1 MSNKSIKQ
9 LIVKVETTG
18 ADSALKE
25 LKSLNTVLESA
36 GASSKAFTRETLAAS
51 KYMGQA
57 ATAYRNVNK
66 AIEESVTSVKKLNT
80 ALNGDTVKAQKGL
93 NGYIDNLQILNEYLK
108 EVSATAR
115 DAGASL
121 NHVGTGNIDQLVDL
135 MEQLINSVG
144 SVDAGLEDLNTTMRK
159 VETNT
164 GKTAGRIKS
173 VRDNITD
180 LEVTTN
186 RGNETLE
193 DLGTTL
199 GKAGTA
205 AEQTEKKGRR
215 LNNTLKNL
223 NGSGSQSARAFS
235 KLAFDMNPLTAAYAT
250 IAINVYALSE
260 AFRLLKDAASL
271 DRLLNQTAQFSASI
285 SGINVKALAAQMQ
298 EVSGGALSMGES
310 VKQAVRGVSF
320 NFMAEDLIRLT
331 EGARKASVALGVD
344 FTDAMDRVIRGISK
358 GEVELLDEL
367 GVVTRLDTAYQ
378 KYATTIN
385 KKADQLTDYQ
395 RKVALTTE
403 VLGQLENKYKAFDTA
418 ANSTERL
425 GVATKN
431 LVDQLS
437 MGTAKSLDRV
447 VGKLA
452 DFMEGLAPQATA
464 TKKAAESLA
473 IYNKALAS
481 KNIDQAAVAWYEYT
495 QWIEKAEEE
504 NRAGSDSFVKLGQQM
519 DKSTEAINNT
529 TLAVVGLVA
538 WFGRAAIF
546 SGLGIAF
553 TVVRTAAM
561 GLYGALGAITT
572 MLMTGSKVVAAIR
585 AGFVGFSAAVA
596 AVTSPVWGTVAAIA
610 AVVAA
615 IVGLIAWLAPE
626 TFSAIV
632 SAAGDAI
639 GYVVDKMKELA
650 LWIGEVTGITDF
662 IEDMTG
668 VEKSAQLAGD
678 SILRLSNIEAQR
690 RKDSAGVAEGIQ
702 YAIPQGNKLDKKAEA
717 PANLFMMTTK
727 QMDEQAAAIGR
738 ANQAYATG
746 LQEGVSGVKSINTQL
761 GFSKTQLQELAIK
774 ARELYPQ
781 TDLELGKINPET
793 IKKAEE
799 FFNELKAAGIIAKEI
814 QFDNGNGLRQFS
826 EQVGL
831 AADKLAVLSRQ
842 RKVTEEQFATKI
854 FGSTDEGIKSLEYQ
868 IQLDNEQLAVLSKL
882 GDKVSENQRFE
893 LASAISINK
902 EKIKQAMIT
911 KEVQAIENASELMT
925 DKKINNLKLQGA
937 LESQIL
943 NTKIVMLEAEI
954 LAKEKL
960 GQDVSALK
968 HKVALMK
975 EEARYAGEMEAYSA
989 ERYAREKAITD
1000 QEAKTSQSLNNRDRA
1015 ASLQEEIRLK
1025 QVSLDTDK
1033 QMSALDRQKMQDQ
1046 LDREKL
1052 AADGA
1057 SKGALFGDV
1066 AGAANGIAGLDGL
1079 TDLQSTFASSVS
1091 SMSDT
1096 YSTFLTDMEGSGKS
1110 FTEYLAGNIEA
1121 MSSMMQ
1127 ASVGLANQLF
1137 QTMSAEKIAGIDREI
1152 EAEKRRDGKSA
1163 ESLAK
1168 IKALE
1173 AKKIKEEA
1181 KAKKASVIMSTAAG
1195 MMQAF
1200 AQMGPFGAPFAAAIA
1215 VMGAMQ
1221 LGSIDKAANGQ
1232 LAALNDGGGSSLS
1245 ISGGNRS
1252 NEIDVSK
1259 RANSG
1264 ELAYIQGMSGT
1275 GTANNFTPGKAVG
1288 GLAGAG
1294 TSIVVGESGPE
1305 TITPTMPVH
1314 VSPAGAGGAQPTI
1327 IFSPVLNASAVDTE
1341 GMEGLLD
1348 KYSKHLFESLEK
1360 ELNARNRTLESL

>member
-9 LIVKVETTG
+9 LIVRVETTG

-36 GASSKAFTRETLAAS
+36 GAASKAFTKETLAAS

-57 ATAYRNVNK
+57 ATAYYNVNK
-66 AIEESVTSVKKLNT
+66 AIEESVTSVRKLNT
-80 ALNGDTVKAQKGL
+80 ALNGDTAKAQRGL

-108 EVSATAR
+108 EAAANAKTA
-115 DAGASL
+115 GVSL
-121 NHVGTGNIDQLVDL
+121 NNVGTGNLDALSDLTLQLVNS
-135 MEQLINSVG
+135 MEHMNATLYDMSKAMDRV
-144 SVDAGLEDLNTTMRK
+144 AK
-159 VETNT
+159 NT
-164 GKTAGRIKS
+164 GKVKDNTKKTIKTI
-173 VRDNITD
+173 DD

-193 DLGTTL
+193 EL
-199 GKAGTA
+199 
-205 AEQTEKKGRR
+205 QHN
-215 LNNTLKNL
+215 LNNTGQAHQKARTKAKNYDNTLKGL
-223 NGSGSQSARAFS
+223 NGTGSQSARAFS

-260 AFRLLKDAASL
+260 AFRLLKEAAAL

-298 EVSGGALSMGES
+298 EISGGALSMGEAI
-310 VKQAVRGVSF
+310 KQAVRGVSF
-320 NFMAEDLIRLT
+320 NFMAEDLVRLT
-331 EGARKASVALGVD
+331 EGARKASVAVGID

-378 KYATTIN
+378 KYAATLN

-403 VLGQLENKYKAFDTA
+403 VLSQLETKYKAFDTA

-437 MGTAKSLDRV
+437 MRTSSALDKV

-452 DFMEGLAPQATA
+452 DFMEALAPQASA
-464 TKKAAESLA
+464 SKKAAESLA
-473 IYNKALAS
+473 IYNKALAA

-495 QWIEKAEEE
+495 QWQAKATEETTAGTDAF
-504 NRAGSDSFVKLGQQM
+504 NKMQAQMRAT
-519 DKSTEAINNT
+519 TEAVET
-529 TLAVVGLVA
+529 TTIAVVALIAWIGRGALV
-538 WFGRAAIF
+538 
-546 SGLGIAF
+546 
-553 TVVRTAAM
+553 TAM
-561 GLYGALGAITT
+561 GAALTAVTALAHSLGAMTAV
-572 MLMTGSKVVAAIR
+572 MLGGGKVLAALR
-585 AGFVGFSAAVA
+585 SGFLAFSAIIA
-596 AVTSPVWGTVAAIA
+596 AATSPIWGTIA
-610 AVVAA
+610 AVVAVGAA
-615 IVGLIAWLAPE
+615 IAGLLAWLAPE
-626 TFSAIV
+626 TFGAIV

-639 GYVVDKMKELA
+639 SWVVDQLKDLA
-650 LWIGEVTGITDF
+650 MWIGEVTGITSL
-662 IEDMTG
+662 IEGMTG
-668 VEKSAQLAGD
+668 VSRATELAGD
-678 SILRLSNIEAQR
+678 SLLRLSNIEAQR
-690 RKDSAGVAEGIQ
+690 RKDSAGVAEGIK
-702 YAIPQGNKLDKKAEA
+702 YEIPTGKDRAAETET
-717 PANLFMMTTK
+717 PSNLFMMTT
-727 QMDEQAAAIGR
+727 QQLDEQAAAVGR
-738 ANQAYATG
+738 MNIAYMAG

-774 ARELYPQ
+774 ARELYSE
-781 TDLELGKINPET
+781 TDIELGKINPET

-799 FFNELKAAGIIAKEI
+799 YFNELKAAGIIAKDV
-814 QFDNGNGLRQFS
+814 QFDKGNGLRNFAD
-826 EQVGL
+826 QVGV
-831 AADKLAVLSRQ
+831 AADSLAVLSRQ
-842 RKVTEEQFATKI
+842 RKVAEEQFATEI
-854 FGSTDEGIKSLEYQ
+854 FGSTDENIKALEYQ
-868 IQLDNEQLAVLSKL
+868 IQLDNEQLAILSKM
-882 GDKVSENQRFE
+882 GDKLSENQRFE
-893 LASAISINK
+893 LSSAVAINK
-902 EKIKQAMIT
+902 ERIKQMMIT
-911 KEVQAIENASELMT
+911 KEVRAIENSTQLMT
-925 DKKINNLKLQGA
+925 DEKINNLKLQGA

-943 NTKIVMLEAEI
+943 KTKITMLEAEAI
-954 LAKEKL
+954 AKGKL
-960 GQDVSALK
+960 GQDVSDLEQK
-968 HKVALMK
+968 IALMK

-989 ERYAREKAITD
+989 ERYAREKAIAD
-1000 QEAKTSQSLNNRDRA
+1000 QEAKTSQALNNVDRTS
-1015 ASLQEEIRLK
+1015 SLQEEIRLK
-1025 QVSLDTDK
+1025 QISLDTDK
-1033 QMSALDRQKMQDQ
+1033 QMNDLDRQKMQGQ

-1066 AGAANGIAGLDGL
+1066 SGAANGIAGLDGL

-1181 KAKKASVIMSTAAG
+1181 KAKKASIIMSTAAG
-1195 MMQAF
+1195 MMQAY

-1305 TITPTMPVH
+1305 TITPAMPVH
-1314 VSPAGAGGAQPTI
+1314 VSPAGAGGSQPTI
-1327 IFSPVLNASAVDTE
+1327 VFSPVLNATAVDTE
-1341 GMEGLLD
+1341 GMEGLFD
-1348 KYSKHLFESLEK
+1348 RYSRHLFDSLEK